1 MNVCVCV
8 HKNLSVHLLRA
19 SIKSQAHRKLLRNDK
34 PGRICVVCLP
44 AVIFCLIWYT
54 TDRQTTVG
62 VLDSPSRCH
71 VWCCH
76 LESIVG
82 IWVCVFTTQEPSE
95 EIPGIIIMEV
105 LSTSLEKGLA
115 ALAKLYNF
123 TRRRKLLSVL
133 LYLACKSADLGGRV
147 VFWEH
152 TMFLS
157 VQLWELNQDVT
168 FVFEY

>member
-19 SIKSQAHRKLLRNDK
+19 SIKSQAHRKLLRND
-34 PGRICVVCLP
+34 ICVVCLP

-71 VWCCH
+71 VWCCR

-82 IWVCVFTTQEPSE
+82 I
-95 EIPGIIIMEV
+95 
-105 LSTSLEKGLA
+105 
-115 ALAKLYNF
+115 
-123 TRRRKLLSVL
+123 
-133 LYLACKSADLGGRV
+133 
-147 VFWEH
+147 
-152 TMFLS
+152 
-157 VQLWELNQDVT
+157 
-168 FVFEY
+168 

>member
-1 MNVCVCV
+1 MVLSFREHCWYLSLCV
-8 HKNLSVHLLRA
+8 H
-19 SIKSQAHRKLLRNDK
+19 
-34 PGRICVVCLP
+34 
-44 AVIFCLIWYT
+44 YT
-54 TDRQTTVG
+54 RTIRG
-62 VLDSPSRCH
+62 NP
-71 VWCCH
+71 WNN
-76 LESIVG
+76 
-82 IWVCVFTTQEPSE
+82 
-95 EIPGIIIMEV
+95 IMEV

-157 VQLWELNQDVT
+157 VQL
-168 FVFEY
+168 